1 MSPVP
6 GLSNIFFVLK
16 GRYCHSLTATTYF
29 SLSNPTWCTDWVAIE
44 TSFKFK
50 ATFGF
55 VMFMTASSK
64 FLLVTSQEFTE
75 NSLMGRQRSNL
86 V

>member
-1 MSPVP
+1 M
-6 GLSNIFFVLK
+6 
-16 GRYCHSLTATTYF
+16 GRYCHSLKATTYF

-55 VMFMTASSK
+55 VMFMTVSSK
-64 FLLVTSQEFTE
+64 FLWIVTSQEFTQT
-75 NSLMGRQRSNL
+75 SLMGRQRSNL